1 MEHALKVIEFDA
13 ILQMLA
19 TECETPLGRQA
30 ALRVRPSV
38 EPAQVADLMALTGE
52 ALETLDE
59 GPPSLAGVP
68 RRAWRE
74 STISPKP

>member
-38 EPAQVADLMALTGE
+38 EPAQVADLMALTGD
-52 ALETLDE
+52 L
-59 GPPSLAGVP
+59 G
-68 RRAWRE
+68 
-74 STISPKP
+74 